1 MSDNASLHF
10 RSLKPCP
17 GMSQVNIQADHMLH
31 PNSKMLVE
39 ISSASGGLDQACFAP
54 AFHWGLSPQSPI
66 YRLLS
71 ALAMISPIRC
81 TFSANVLKLLNS
93 TQQNYT
99 VRNWPNWRLGVCFFC
114 FVLRVFNKPIVN
126 YVCKPCSHQLIR
138 VIYRF
143 VSLERSLS
151 SMTIF
156 CNKLRLR
163 RSRQSLSVVYK
174 WLAEYNS

>member
-1 MSDNASLHF
+1 
-10 RSLKPCP
+10 
-17 GMSQVNIQADHMLH
+17 MLH
-31 PNSKMLVE
+31 YIFVLSNRAQGCHRWTYKQTACCTPTQKCLLKSRQRQM
-39 ISSASGGLDQACFAP
+39 GLTRCFAP
-54 AFHWGLSPQSPI
+54 VFHWGLSPQSPI

-71 ALAMISPIRC
+71 ALTMNSPLRC